1 MIPVPI
7 APGGQ
12 LNEDAR
18 SQLEIVVVGP
28 CAAGKTTLVNG
39 LRAQGFTS
47 ARLVAQ
53 EHSGVPDLWAWRGR
67 PDVLIYLDAQVE
79 TMNRRQGRSDWTE
92 QARAEQV
99 ARLER
104 ARRECDLYLPTDDLT
119 IPQVL
124 ETVLRF
130 LSDGTGARRSG
141 QAQSLPLP

>member
-1 MIPVPI
+1 MD
-7 APGGQ
+7 
-12 LNEDAR
+12 EDVR
-18 SQLEIVVVGP
+18 SQLDIVVVGP

-53 EHSGVPDLWAWRGR
+53 EHSGVPDLWAQRGR
-67 PDVLIYLDAQVE
+67 PHVLIYLDVQVE
-79 TMNRRQGRSDWTE
+79 AMNRRQGRSDWTE
-92 QARAEQV
+92 PARAEQV

-130 LSDGTGARRSG
+130 LSRFLRRSNLIS
-141 QAQSLPLP
+141 QD